1 VWQWQ
6 DEKDK
11 WNPYSASLSLE
22 LEEARESGTDSVDFE
37 ACSRSYTCNLK
48 EMKQVNTITKVK
60 RDLER
65 AKSGRCSARSL
76 GPVRSARSFCP
87 RYSFFS
93 FSVSTLTTLCSNNV
107 TD

>member
-6 DEKDK
+6 DEKGK

-22 LEEARESGTDSVDFE
+22 LEEAQEAGTDSVDFE
-37 ACSRSYTCNLK
+37 ACHRSYTCNLK
-48 EMKQVNTITKVK
+48 EMKQVNTVTKVK

-76 GPVRSARSFCP
+76 EIWSEPSQVGAQQGHLRSGASQVR
-87 RYSFFS
+87 
-93 FSVSTLTTLCSNNV
+93 
-107 TD
+107 